1 VSEHCALAAAAANG
15 MPGRDARLNVVNFYH
30 SFLLWKD
37 LIYLVSKDT
46 RISHLL
52 QGGITVSGAVT
63 NSNKIM
69 AEALAE
75 QCLVSDRIRFAVS
88 FIMESGVKVLLDPL
102 QRAADKNIPIEII
115 TGTYMQVTQP
125 SALYLLRHKL
135 GDRLQLR
142 IYESGSRS
150 FHPKAYFFYKGK
162 EALAFVGSSNISRSA
177 LKTGV
182 EWNYGLKKSMDP
194 VSFESFEAAY
204 LALQKQSVNADD
216 LLLRKYAKH
225 WRKPKQI
232 YKLDDPEDE
241 VLPIVEPRG
250 AQIEALYELQRTRED
265 GFDKA
270 LVVAAT
276 GLGKTYLAAFDSL
289 NYSRVLFVAHREE
302 ILFQA
307 EKSFRSIRP
316 GASTGFF
323 MGANRDTQADLIF
336 ATVQSIG
343 RAETAATYFIEEAFD
358 YIVVDEFHHAAASSY
373 QSVLNYF
380 KPRFLLGLTA
390 TPDRMDNKDIY
401 ALCEHNVAYEV
412 SLKGAIN
419 RDWLVPFRYFG
430 IYDPTDYDKIDYKH
444 GSYDIEQLEQSLTR
458 IERASLVFEHY
469 RRQQRGRALGFC
481 ASIKHAEQMATYF
494 CANGVKAVCVASST
508 SSPHAMER
516 ATAIQALKDKTIDVI
531 FSVDIFNEGVD
542 IPSVDMVMFLRPTES
557 YTIFMQQLGRG
568 LRKTEGKENLIV
580 LDFIGNYKKAHLK
593 PAFLSGNVGFEVEAG
608 TTRITN
614 LDLPDGC
621 LADFD
626 LQFVDLFKK
635 LERREP
641 IKVQL
646 VNEYTELKAR
656 LGRRPTR
663 EEMHLHG
670 GLHFRLYYQRFDSWL
685 GFLSEM
691 GDLTPE
697 EQAWANTPAYSFLR
711 ELERTSM
718 AKSYKMPTIQ
728 AFIKGENI
736 EESVSLTEIGRSFQ
750 EFYSTPKH
758 QIDLQDQRHSGW
770 EAWPLEKFMKLAEE
784 NPVHFLSEGRNGYF
798 AYNKQTKDFSI
809 IPPVRPYLNPLFAAH
824 VADILKYKTADYF
837 RRHY

>member
-1 VSEHCALAAAAANG
+1 MSSA
-15 MPGRDARLNVVNFYH
+15 
-30 SFLLWKD
+30 
-37 LIYLVSKDT
+37 
-46 RISHLL
+46 
-52 QGGITVSGAVT
+52 ITNT
-63 NSNKIM
+63 NKIM

-75 QCLVSDRIRFAVS
+75 QCVSSDRIRFAVS

-102 QRAADKNIPIEII
+102 QRAAERNIPIEII
-115 TGTYMQVTQP
+115 TGTYMQVTEP

-142 IYESGSRS
+142 LYESGSRS

-162 EALAFVGSSNISRSA
+162 EALAYVGSSNISRSA

-182 EWNYGLKKSMDP
+182 EWNYGLRKSLDP
-194 VSFESFEAAY
+194 SSFEAFETAY
-204 LALQKQSVNADD
+204 LALQKDSADADD
-216 LLLRKYAKH
+216 ALLRRYAKH

-232 YKLDDPEDE
+232 YKMDDPEDE
-241 VLPIVEPRG
+241 LYQVLPIVEPRG

-276 GLGKTYLAAFDSL
+276 GLGKTYLAAFDSIGF
-289 NYSRVLFVAHREE
+289 SRVLFVAHREE
-302 ILFQA
+302 ILIQA
-307 EKSFRSIRP
+307 EKSFRAIRP

-323 MGANRDTQADLIF
+323 IGANRNTEADLIF

-343 RAETAATYFIEEAFD
+343 RAETASTYFDPEAFD
-358 YIVVDEFHHAAASSY
+358 YIVVDEFHHAAAGGY

-401 ALCEHNVAYEV
+401 ALCEHNIAYEV

-430 IYDPTDYDKIDYKH
+430 IYDSTDYDAIDYRH
-444 GSYDIEQLEQSLTR
+444 GSYDIEQLEQSLSR
-458 IERASLVFEHY
+458 VERASLVFEHY
-469 RRQQRGRALGFC
+469 RRQQRGRTLGFC
-481 ASIKHAEQMATYF
+481 ASIKHAEQMAAYF
-494 CANGVKAVCVASST
+494 AANGVKAVCVTSNSSG
-508 SSPHAMER
+508 PHSMDR
-516 ATAIQALKDKTIDVI
+516 AVAIQALKDKQIDII

-542 IPSVDMVMFLRPTES
+542 IPNVDMVLFLRPTES

-568 LRKTEGKENLIV
+568 LRKSDGKDNLVV

-593 PAFLSGNVGFEVEAG
+593 PAFLTGNVGFEVEIGPAK
-608 TTRITN
+608 ITN

-621 LADFD
+621 IADFD
-626 LQFVDLFKK
+626 LQLVDLFKK

-646 VNEYTELKAR
+646 VDEYKELKAK
-656 LGRRPTR
+656 LGHRPTR
-663 EEMHLHG
+663 EDMHMQG
-670 GLHFRLYYQRFDSWL
+670 GLLFRLYYQRFDSWL
-685 GFLSEM
+685 GFQSEM
-691 GDLTPE
+691 GDLTVD
-697 EQAWANTPAYSFLR
+697 EQAWLNTPAWGFLR

-718 AKSYKMPTIQ
+718 AKSYKMPTILT
-728 AFIKGENI
+728 FLKGSHI
-736 EESVSLTEIGRSFQ
+736 VDSVTLSEIGRSFQ
-750 EFYSTPKH
+750 EFYSITKH
-758 QIDLQDQRHSGW
+758 QIDLQDQRHAGW
-770 EAWPLEKFMKLAEE
+770 ENWPLPKYMKLAED

-798 AYNKQTKDFSI
+798 SYNKPTQEFSI
-809 IPPVRPYLNPLFAAH
+809 IPPVRPYLSPLFALH